1 MDALGVDCARG
12 GRDAMSMAPLHGVHF
27 GSLVKIP
34 GAQVPDGPTSAKHI
48 HRTWNNR
55 AIVNIDVIGIGSSV
69 YDSMQG
75 EDIHNPRIRAVDF
88 GEAAPETAS
97 GQKSTDK
104 SGKLTFRNLRAFCWW
119 KFREALDPMTGDDIA
134 LPPDRRLA
142 ADLAAP
148 RYWVAAGV
156 IQIEP
161 KYPSANHTTSIV
173 KRLGRSTDDGDA
185 VLNAWYSRAQP
196 DVIMDFEIV
205 EKRRMGG
212 RRGWA

>member
-1 MDALGVDCARG
+1 M
-12 GRDAMSMAPLHGVHF
+12 
-27 GSLVKIP
+27 
-34 GAQVPDGPTSAKHI
+34 
-48 HRTWNNR
+48 
-55 AIVNIDVIGIGSSV
+55 
-69 YDSMQG
+69 
-75 EDIHNPRIRAVDF
+75 
-88 GEAAPETAS
+88 
-97 GQKSTDK
+97 
-104 SGKLTFRNLRAFCWW
+104 
-119 KFREALDPMTGDDIA
+119 
-134 LPPDRRLA
+134 
-142 ADLAAP
+142 
-148 RYWVAAGV
+148 